1 MKIIITWNDA
11 VFGVF
16 IVCYPCLEKQKN
28 HYFSMVLTVFEGK
41 YCGILNV
48 HPAFITS
55 SHIIFHEV
63 FS

>member
-1 MKIIITWNDA
+1 
-11 VFGVF
+11 
-16 IVCYPCLEKQKN
+16 
-28 HYFSMVLTVFEGK
+28 MVLTVFEGK

-48 HPAFITS
+48 HPAFIPS